1 MPGAGRMYSVILP
14 EIREYKKLANSHST
28 HPHKSKKKIRPATW
42 QVMLVGFFL
51 FYMLV
56 PIISTYVFSVS
67 TRWDRTIL
75 PEGYTLEFYQRA
87 FDASYFVSTLRNS
100 LILSV
105 ATVLVSL
112 FVIVPTVYWVHTR
125 LVQAKPLL
133 DILMILPF
141 GIPMVVL
148 ALALVQI
155 YNVPPFARSPF
166 LLIGA
171 VVIYSMPFMY
181 RPVSNAIQAIDAD
194 VLTESGQSLGANIFQ
209 VLSRI
214 IIPNILPGILSG
226 SLLVFATV
234 FAEYTLTSLIVGA
247 RFKTFPLLLVEF
259 TRINGNVASA
269 FSVISFT
276 IAWLVSILILWVGG
290 MGQKTKTKTIQS
302 R

>member
-1 MPGAGRMYSVILP
+1 MAKSRSTQTY
-14 EIREYKKLANSHST
+14 ETNKKV
-28 HPHKSKKKIRPATW
+28 RPAGW
-42 QVMLVGFFL
+42 QVFLVGFFL

-56 PIISTYVFSVS
+56 PIISTYVFSVA

-75 PEGYTLEFYQRA
+75 PEGYTLEFYKRA
-87 FDASYFVSTLRNS
+87 FDASYFTITLRNS
-100 LILSV
+100 LVLSL

-112 FVIVPTVYWVHTR
+112 IVIVPTVYWVHTR
-125 LVQAKPLL
+125 LAGAKPLL
-133 DILMILPF
+133 DVLMILPF
-141 GIPMVVL
+141 GIPTVVL
-148 ALALVQI
+148 ALALVQV
-155 YNVPPFARSPF
+155 YKFPPLARSPF

-181 RPVSNAIQAIDAD
+181 RPVANAILAIDAH
-194 VLTESGQSLGANIFQ
+194 VMTEAGQSLGANVFQ
-209 VLSRI
+209 VLSKI

-226 SLLVFATV
+226 SLLVFSTV

-276 IAWLVSILILWVGG
+276 IAWLVSILILLVGSK
-290 MGQKTKTKTIQS
+290 GQVAKTKTI
-302 R
+302 

>member
-1 MPGAGRMYSVILP
+1 M
-14 EIREYKKLANSHST
+14 
-28 HPHKSKKKIRPATW
+28 
-42 QVMLVGFFL
+42 VGFFL

-56 PIISTYVFSVS
+56 PIISTYVFSVA

-75 PEGYTLEFYQRA
+75 PEGYTLEFYKRA
-87 FDASYFVSTLRNS
+87 IEASYFTITLRNS
-100 LILSV
+100 LILSL
-105 ATVLVSL
+105 ACVLVSL
-112 FVIVPTVYWVHTR
+112 FLIVPTVYWVQTR
-125 LVQAKPLL
+125 LAKAKPLL

-141 GIPMVVL
+141 GIPTVVL
-148 ALALVQI
+148 ALALVQV
-155 YNVPPFARSPF
+155 YNFRPLARSPF

-181 RPVSNAIQAIDAD
+181 RPVSNAIQAIDAH
-194 VLTESGQSLGANIFQ
+194 VLTEAGQSLGANIIQ
-209 VLSRI
+209 VLSKI

-226 SLLVFATV
+226 SLLVFSTV

-259 TRINGNVASA
+259 TRINGNVAAA

-276 IAWLVSILILWVGG
+276 IAWLGSILILWVGT
-290 MGQKTKTKTIQS
+290 MGYARRTKSIQV